1 MNPVVLVLIVALVF
15 SLIVVVHEAGHFLT
29 AKAVGIR
36 VDQFSV
42 GFGPRLLAVTRGETT
57 YAVRALPLGGF
68 VKLAGMEPGDP
79 AGPRGFNAHPLW
91 QRLLVIVA
99 GPALNLALPVVLFA
113 AVYAVGSPVQVV
125 SVDSGTPAQAAGVQ
139 AGDVIVAV
147 NGHRVEQQSDLRAF
161 VTAAG
166 QAGQPVQLQVR
177 RHGQVVAFTITPVKR
192 DPGYILGVRTSP
204 GVRQLS
210 PPAAVSQSVTDTAG
224 LVVGTFQGFYRLA
237 TDASLGGFFGQN
249 GIRGPVGIM
258 KTTADEARGGPVPL
272 TFWIGFLSL
281 SLGLINI
288 LPFPALDGGRLV
300 FLVLEGIRGRPVDP
314 VREQMVHYVGLA
326 ILFGFIALVTFND
339 VFR

>member
-1 MNPVVLVLIVALVF
+1 MNPVLLAVIVALAF

-42 GFGPRLLAVTRGETT
+42 GFGPRLVGVTRGETT
-57 YAVRALPLGGF
+57 YAIRALPLGGF
-68 VKLAGMEPGDP
+68 VKLAGMDP
-79 AGPRGFNAHPLW
+79 NDQAGPRGFNAHPLW
-91 QRLLVIVA
+91 QRVLVIVA
-99 GPALNLALPVVLFA
+99 GPALNLVLPVVLFS
-113 AVYAVGSPVQVV
+113 AVYVVGSPVQVV
-125 SVDSGTPAQAAGVQ
+125 SVDNGTPAQAAGLQ
-139 AGDVIVAV
+139 AQDTIVAV
-147 NGHRVEQQSDLRAF
+147 DGHRVEQNSDLRAY
-161 VTAAG
+161 VNADG
-166 QAGQPVQLQVR
+166 QAQQPVHLQVK
-177 RHGQVVAFTITPVKR
+177 RHDQLLTFTISPQKR
-192 DPGYILGVRTSP
+192 DSGYVLGVRTSP
-204 GVRQLS
+204 GVKRLA
-210 PPAAVSQSVTDTAG
+210 PPAAISQSVTDTAG

-237 TDASLGGFFGQN
+237 TDQSLGGFFGQN

-288 LPFPALDGGRLV
+288 LPFPALDGGRLA
-300 FLVLEGIRGRPVDP
+300 FLIVEGIRGRPVDP

-326 ILFGFIALVTFND
+326 ILFGFIALVTYND